1 VKKSEGAN
9 TPDTVSGLEA
19 SAPRTASPG
28 KRMSDMQTSNPR
40 ARAKAQFFQLPDVP
54 RAGRHSSRT
63 MAVPSFFRAGNP
75 LDIPLRLPSLPFQ
88 KAKTVHSIAAAT
100 FVTMSA
106 GCICLAKPD

>member
-1 VKKSEGAN
+1 
-9 TPDTVSGLEA
+9 
-19 SAPRTASPG
+19 
-28 KRMSDMQTSNPR
+28 
-40 ARAKAQFFQLPDVP
+40 
-54 RAGRHSSRT
+54 